1 MLSLR
6 QALEPFRAI
15 VRERAY
21 LSGDRPMY
29 ADYILF
35 GAFQWARCISP
46 FRLLDEGDPVAA
58 WRERMLNLYG
68 GLGLQAKGYA
78 V

>member
-1 MLSLR
+1 VLSLR